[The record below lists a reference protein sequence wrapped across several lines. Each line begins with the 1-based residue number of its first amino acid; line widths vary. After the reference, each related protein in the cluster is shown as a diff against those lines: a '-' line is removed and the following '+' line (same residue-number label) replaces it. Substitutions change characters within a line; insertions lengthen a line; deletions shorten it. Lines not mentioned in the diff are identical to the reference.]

1 MLGVNPILQLHLC
14 PVDSVGIGFINLIKD
29 TGPDTALGDAAIAL
43 RWDNLQS
50 NVSVAGSPKKSAGGN
65 GSVSWLA
72 MILSGSRF
80 LSYIK
85 SYLSPCL
92 YINKSIVSPCIL
104 VVDKVVPR

>member
-29 TGPDTALGDAAIAL
+29 TGPDTGLGDAAIAL
-43 RWDNLQS
+43 REDNLQS
-50 NVSVAGSPKKSAGGN
+50 NVPVSPKKSAGGN

-72 MILSGSRF
+72 MILSGSKF

-92 YINKSIVSPCIL
+92 YINKSIVSPCMLL
-104 VVDKVVPR
+104 VPIVVPR